1 MDTNYTQQLNT
12 IIVRLNDL
20 ISSMIDLKS
29 INDLLFLVLAIFLVI
44 YVMRGE

>member
-1 MDTNYTQQLNT
+1 METNYTQQLNT
-12 IIVRLNDL
+12 IIARLNDL
-20 ISSMIDLKS
+20 ISSMVDLKS